1 MRIDVRETEN
11 SYELDV
17 DLPGYRKEDIKVQLK
32 DGNLTIYASKNT
44 EKEEKD
50 KNGKYV
56 RRERY
61 TGNMSRSFHV
71 GNTITET
78 DIHAK
83 FEDGILKLSLP
94 KPSQKAVEHKGYIA
108 IEGQFPLTFRVA
120 AYTCS
125 SPYFFALSFPIRRS
139 DTANPASSASLRTR
153 SAATQT
159 TVSS

>member
-1 MRIDVRETEN
+1 MLIPGIFGEDLFDSWMDSFENDFWGKKQPAYTKQAPAAMRTDVRETEN

-17 DLPGYRKEDIKVQLK
+17 DLPGYKKEDIKVQLK

-108 IEGQFPLTFRVA
+108 IEG
-120 AYTCS
+120 
-125 SPYFFALSFPIRRS
+125 
-139 DTANPASSASLRTR
+139 
-153 SAATQT
+153 
-159 TVSS
+159 